1 MKTAVISFTERG
13 NSLNEEI
20 SVKLKADSFKSGKK
34 IRYLTEKI
42 FKEYDAVIFIGAAG
56 IAVRAVAPNIKSKD
70 TDPAVLVCDEAGK
83 FVIPI
88 LSGHIGGANSL
99 AEKIAGLVN
108 AVPVITTATDVNG
121 IWAAD
126 SWAAKNNMHIE
137 NINMIKNISSALLKN
152 ERIGIDCDFEISGR
166 LPDNV
171 GFEKQKNGVVVS
183 PFIKAPFENTLNIV
197 PKCICL
203 GVGSKKNADP
213 DSLIE
218 LFKTL
223 DISKKAVESIATID
237 IKKDEPSVKALKDY
251 LNVPLFVYSADELNS
266 ANGDFSSSEFVKK
279 ITGTNNVCE
288 RSAVLTGGKLI
299 VKKQK
304 GNGVTMAAAMK
315 NVEISF

>member
-1 MKTAVISFTERG
+1 MKTAVISFTDRG

-20 SVKLKADSFKSGKK
+20 SVKLEADSYKSA
-34 IRYLTEKI
+34 IEVQSLTERI
-42 FKEYDAVIFIGAAG
+42 FNKYDAVIFIGAAG
-56 IAVRAVAPNIKSKD
+56 IAVRAVAPNIKSKG
-70 TDPAVLVCDEAGK
+70 TDPAVVVCDEAGK
-83 FVIPI
+83 FAIPI

-99 AEKIAGLVN
+99 AEKLAGLVN
-108 AVPVITTATDVNG
+108 AIPVITTATDING

-126 SWAAKNNMHIE
+126 SWAAKNKMHIE

-152 ERIGIDCDFEISGR
+152 ERIGIDCDFEIIGR
-166 LPDNV
+166 LPNNV
-171 GFEKQKNGVVVS
+171 GFERQKNGIVVS

-213 DSLIE
+213 YSLIE

-223 DISKKAVESIATID
+223 DISRQAVDSIATID
-237 IKKDEPSVKALKDY
+237 IKMDEPAIKSLKDY
-251 LNVPLFVYSADELNS
+251 LNVPLFIYSSDELNS
-266 ANGDFSSSEFVKK
+266 ITGDFSSSELVKK
-279 ITGTNNVCE
+279 VTGTNNVCE

-299 VKKQK
+299 IKKQK
-304 GNGVTMAAAMK
+304 GNGVTMAASMK